1 MHAVSVMWKI
11 AQYAMQELILV
22 TLVGQDI
29 RDIKILLIKNINAKF
44 AMLDVLDVITTEN
57 GVINA

>member
-1 MHAVSVMWKI
+1 MLKI
-11 AQYAMQELILV
+11 AQYVTLAQILV
-22 TLVGQDI
+22 IHVGLAFKN
-29 RDIKILLIKNINAKF
+29 IKIPQIKNINAKF